1 MQPKRKSQR
10 KQDYDYSQPGHY
22 AVTVCTQNR
31 SCLFGV
37 IGNGDM
43 LLNDAG
49 RMIDT
54 IWHEMPEHYPGI
66 ALDVMQI
73 MPNHL
78 HGIIVVREVG
88 TDPCVCPNPGTEDG
102 QTRGS
107 VPTGCLSLS
116 DPLYHSLQNVLC
128 PTT

>member
-1 MQPKRKSQR
+1 
-10 KQDYDYSQPGHY
+10 
-22 AVTVCTQNR
+22 
-31 SCLFGV
+31 
-37 IGNGDM
+37 M

-78 HGIIVVREVG
+78 HGMIVVSEVKA
-88 TDPCVCPNPGTEDG
+88 PRVRLFVEVLANFRTEEM
-102 QTRGS
+102 
-107 VPTGCLSLS
+107 SLFER
-116 DPLYHSLQNVLC
+116 
-128 PTT
+128 